1 MYGDCSGAVID
12 ETRTLRPGNLRSA
25 RRVAAE
31 RTLRAFGE
39 RTGTRV
45 ALLRAPGIYAEERL
59 PIERL
64 RQRQP
69 ALSPDDD
76 VYTNHIHAD
85 ELARAAWL
93 ALFRARGGRS
103 VNVCDDTDLK
113 MGDYFDTVA
122 DALGLPRPPRMP
134 RSEIAAR
141 VSPMMLSFMS
151 DSRRIMNTRMKR
163 ELRLRLRVP
172 DVQALLALL

>member
-1 MYGDCSGAVID
+1 MAC
-12 ETRTLRPGNLRSA
+12 
-25 RRVAAE
+25 
-31 RTLRAFGE
+31 
-39 RTGTRV
+39 
-45 ALLRAPGIYAEERL
+45 AL
-59 PIERL
+59 
-64 RQRQP
+64 
-69 ALSPDDD
+69 
-76 VYTNHIHAD
+76 
-85 ELARAAWL
+85 
-93 ALFRARGGRS
+93 
-103 VNVCDDTDLK
+103 
-113 MGDYFDTVA
+113 DTVA